1 MIYLKLSEAFYN
13 AVNDGKVTR
22 VRIMMEDSLLIDTT
36 FESFNE
42 MEKASKNMEGL
53 YDTYD
58 GKTFVLDKSLWTE
71 DYMNTLM
78 VEVINNFSHER
89 IAHLK
94 DVVRYLYPL
103 PTTSSESKTS
113 SESMS
118 STGTHGKGYS
128 GSGRKSASGETAYQK
143 QKHIDQE
150 NGSYIGIKVATG
162 AVIGGV
168 ALGTIAAITGGSV
181 FGWAAAGAA
190 AGAVAGGVFA
200 AASKNGKN

>member
-1 MIYLKLSEAFYN
+1 MKLSDAFYK

-94 DVVRYLYPL
+94 EV
-103 PTTSSESKTS
+103 
-113 SESMS
+113 
-118 STGTHGKGYS
+118 
-128 GSGRKSASGETAYQK
+128 
-143 QKHIDQE
+143 I
-150 NGSYIGIKVATG
+150 SYIYEPSDNIKNICNNIENRIKKELNIDINLNNFRLRKDINKKELKQLLMNRIKYKI
-162 AVIGGV
+162 IGG
-168 ALGTIAAITGGSV
+168 
-181 FGWAAAGAA
+181 
-190 AGAVAGGVFA
+190 
-200 AASKNGKN
+200 KNDL

>member
-1 MIYLKLSEAFYN
+1 MKLSDAFYN
-13 AVNDGKVTR
+13 AVKEKN
-22 VRIMMEDSLLIDTT
+22 VRRIRMMMKDSLLIDLT
-36 FESFNE
+36 FERFDA
-42 MEKASKNMEGL
+42 MESAAKNIDEL
-53 YDTYD
+53 YDEHD
-58 GKTFVLDKSLWTE
+58 GKQFILDKSLWNK
-71 DYMNTLM
+71 DYMSTLM
-78 VEVINNFSHER
+78 VEVVYNFSHER

-103 PTTSSESKTS
+103 PNTSSESKTS
-113 SESMS
+113 SESRS
-118 STGTHGKGYS
+118 STGTHGESYS
-128 GSGRKSASGETAYQK
+128 GSGRKSASGETAYQR

-162 AVIGGV
+162 AVIGGL
-168 ALGTIAAITGGSV
+168 ALGTVAAITGGSV

>member
-1 MIYLKLSEAFYN
+1 MKLSEAFYKSVSEGN
-13 AVNDGKVTR
+13 VLL
-22 VRIMMEDSLLIDTT
+22 VRIMMKDSLLIDKT
-36 FESFNE
+36 FERFSE
-42 MEKASKNMEGL
+42 MERATKDMEGL
-53 YDTYD
+53 YDKHD
-58 GKTFVLDKSLWTE
+58 GKQFVLDRSLWTE
-71 DYMNTLM
+71 AYMDTLM
-78 VEVINNFSHER
+78 VEVVNNFSHER

-103 PTTSSESKTS
+103 PNTSSESKTS
-113 SESMS
+113 SESRS
-118 STGTHGKGYS
+118 STGTNGKGYS

-150 NGSYIGIKVATG
+150 NGSYIGIKVAIG

-168 ALGTIAAITGGSV
+168 ALGTVAAITGGSV

-200 AASKNGKN
+200 AASKNGKS

>member
-1 MIYLKLSEAFYN
+1 MKLSEAFYKSVSEGN
-13 AVNDGKVTR
+13 VLL
-22 VRIMMEDSLLIDTT
+22 VRIMMKDSLLIDKT
-36 FESFNE
+36 FERFSE
-42 MEKASKNMEGL
+42 MERAAKNMEGL
-53 YDTYD
+53 YDEHD
-58 GKTFVLDKSLWTE
+58 GKQFVLDRSLWTE

-103 PTTSSESKTS
+103 PNTSSESKTS
-113 SESMS
+113 SESRS
-118 STGTHGKGYS
+118 STGTHGESYS
-128 GSGRKSASGETAYQK
+128 GSGRKSASGETAYQR

-162 AVIGGV
+162 AVIGGL
-168 ALGTIAAITGGSV
+168 ALGTVAAITGGSV